1 MVLLYTLELVQ
12 VMSNYSPT
20 RDTLAKRIAGEIV
33 LSGQPGLTMRK
44 WRGLL
49 SVNQIDMANALELSP
64 SVISDYETG
73 RRKSP
78 GAGFIKRYVDSLL
91 DIDET
96 RGGQYIRQLS
106 RITLDPS
113 DVFSDIREFMSPV
126 SIQEVIEAVDG
137 EIYTGQDQVEQ
148 DVFGYTVVDSVKAIM
163 MLSGLDFYRIFG
175 TTSERALIFTGV
187 SRGRSPMIAVK
198 ISPFKPR
205 VIILHGLVDEI
216 DPLAVQLARHEGI
229 PLAVS
234 KIPTEDELVAQLI
247 DLYQSTE

>member
-1 MVLLYTLELVQ
+1 
-12 VMSNYSPT
+12 MSNYSPT
-20 RDTLAKRIAGEIV
+20 RVTLAKRIAGEIV
-33 LSGQPGLTMRK
+33 LSGHPGQTMRK

-49 SVNQIDMANALELSP
+49 SVSQIEMANSLDLSP

-78 GAGFIKRYVDSLL
+78 GSGFIKRYVDSLL
-91 DIDET
+91 DIDES
-96 RGGQYIRQLS
+96 RGGEYIRQLS

-113 DVFSDIREFMSPV
+113 DVFSDIREFMV
-126 SIQEVIEAVDG
+126 EAVDG
-137 EIYTGQDQVEQ
+137 VLYVGDEQLEQ

-205 VIILHGLVDEI
+205 VIILHGVIDEI

-229 PLAVS
+229 PLVVS
-234 KIPTEDELVAQLI
+234 KMETEDELIDSLK
-247 DLYQSTE
+247 DLYESTV

>member
-1 MVLLYTLELVQ
+1 
-12 VMSNYSPT
+12 MSNYSPT

-33 LSGQPGLTMRK
+33 LSGHPGQTMRK

-49 SVNQIDMANALELSP
+49 SVSQIEMANSLELSP

-78 GAGFIKRYVDSLL
+78 GSGFIKRYVDSLL
-91 DIDET
+91 DLDES
-96 RGGQYIRQLS
+96 RGGEYIKQLS

-113 DVFSDIREFMSPV
+113 DVFSDIREFMAPV
-126 SIQEVIEAVDG
+126 SIQEIVEAVDG
-137 EIYTGQDQVEQ
+137 DIYNGDDQLEQ

-205 VIILHGLVDEI
+205 VIILHGVIDEI
-216 DPLAVQLARHEGI
+216 DPLAVQLAQHEGI
-229 PLAVS
+229 PLVVS
-234 KIPTEDELVAQLI
+234 KMETEDELIDSLK
-247 DLYQSTE
+247 DLYESIV

>member
-1 MVLLYTLELVQ
+1 
-12 VMSNYSPT
+12 
-20 RDTLAKRIAGEIV
+20 LAKRIAGEIV
-33 LSGQPGLTMRK
+33 LSGHPGQTMRK

-49 SVNQIDMANALELSP
+49 SVNQIEMAHILDLSP

-78 GAGFIKRYVDSLL
+78 GSGFIKRYVDSLL
-91 DIDET
+91 DIDES
-96 RGGQYIRQLS
+96 RGGHYIRQLS

-113 DVFSDIREFMSPV
+113 DVFSDIREFMAPV
-126 SIQEVIEAVDG
+126 SIQEIIEAVDG
-137 EIYTGQDQVEQ
+137 VLFAGEEQLDQ

-205 VIILHGLVDEI
+205 VIILHGLVDEV
-216 DPLAVQLARHEGI
+216 DPLAVQLAQHESI
-229 PLAVS
+229 PLVVS
-234 KIPTEDELVAQLI
+234 KMDNEANLI
-247 DLYQSTE
+247 DSLKDLYESTV

>member
-1 MVLLYTLELVQ
+1 
-12 VMSNYSPT
+12 MSNYSPT

-33 LSGQPGLTMRK
+33 LSNIPGKTMRK

-49 SVNQIDMANALELSP
+49 SVTQIELASGLELSP

-73 RRKSP
+73 RRRSP
-78 GAGFIKRYVDSLL
+78 GSGFIKRYVGALL
-91 DIDET
+91 DIDEAK
-96 RGGQYIRQLS
+96 GGNYIRQLS

-113 DVFSDIREFMSPV
+113 DVFIDIREFMAPV
-126 SIQEVIEAVDG
+126 SAEEIIEAVDG
-137 EIYTGQDQVEQ
+137 TIYSGEDKLKQ
-148 DVFGYTVVDSVKAIM
+148 DVFGYTVVDSLKAIQ

-175 TTSERALIFTGV
+175 TTSERALIFSGV

-205 VIILHGLVDEI
+205 VIVLHGLDGPL
-216 DPLAVQLARHEGI
+216 DPLAIQLASHEGI

-234 KIPTEDELVAQLI
+234 GLASEDDLVEALV
-247 DLYQSTE
+247 DLYESTE

>member
-1 MVLLYTLELVQ
+1 
-12 VMSNYSPT
+12 MSNYSPT
-20 RDTLAKRIAGEIV
+20 RVTLAKRIAGEIV
-33 LSGQPGLTMRK
+33 LSGHPGQTMRK

-49 SVNQIDMANALELSP
+49 SVSQIEMANSLDLSP

-78 GAGFIKRYVDSLL
+78 GSGFIKRYVDSLL
-91 DIDET
+91 DIDES
-96 RGGQYIRQLS
+96 RGGEYIRQLS

-113 DVFSDIREFMSPV
+113 DVFSDIREFMAPV
-126 SIQEVIEAVDG
+126 SIQEVVEAVDG
-137 EIYTGQDQVEQ
+137 VLYVGDEQLEQ

-205 VIILHGLVDEI
+205 VIILHGVIDEI

-229 PLAVS
+229 PLVVS
-234 KIPTEDELVAQLI
+234 KMKTEDELIDSLK
-247 DLYQSTE
+247 DLYESTV